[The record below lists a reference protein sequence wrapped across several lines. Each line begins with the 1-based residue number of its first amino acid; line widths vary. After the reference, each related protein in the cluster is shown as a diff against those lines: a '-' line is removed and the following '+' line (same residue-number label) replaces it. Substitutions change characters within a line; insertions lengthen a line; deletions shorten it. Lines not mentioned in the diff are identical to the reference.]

1 MAAGTSSNSTR
12 NTRVNPRLHEKV
24 RNMNSSTL
32 TALANPTTDRLLG
45 RKVLVTGSSKGI
57 GRGIAIRL
65 AQEGADVVINYNSDP
80 RGAEE
85 ALAGVHALGRRGA
98 IIRANLGTVS
108 EVRDLVAQSAE
119 ALGGLD
125 VLVNNAG
132 IEKHAPFWEV
142 TESDFDAV
150 LNVNLKGVF
159 FAAQAFVQQC
169 LAARRPGK
177 IINISSVH
185 EELAFPNFAAY
196 CASKGGVRMLT
207 RTLAVELG
215 PVGITINS
223 IAPGAIETPI
233 NTKLLNDPV
242 KLQSLVRQIPL
253 GRLGKPNDVAG
264 LAVFLAS
271 PDSDY
276 VTGTT
281 YLIDG
286 GLTAFYQE
294 Q

>member
-1 MAAGTSSNSTR
+1 MD
-12 NTRVNPRLHEKV
+12 
-24 RNMNSSTL
+24 SSTL
-32 TALANPTTDRLLG
+32 SVPDRTRSERLLG
-45 RKVLVTGSSKGI
+45 QRVLVTGSSKGI
-57 GRGIAIRL
+57 GRGIATRF
-65 AQEGADVVINYNSDP
+65 AQEGADVAINYNSDP

-85 ALAGVHALGRRGA
+85 ALAEVQSLGRRGA
-98 IIRANLGTVS
+98 IIRANLGSVA
-108 EVRDLVAQSAE
+108 EVRDLVAKSAD

-132 IEKHAPFWEV
+132 IEKHAPFWAV
-142 TESDFDAV
+142 TEADFDAV
-150 LNVNLKGVF
+150 LDVNLKGVF
-159 FAAQAFVQQC
+159 FATQAFVQRC
-169 LAARRPGK
+169 KGAGRPGK

-215 PVGITINS
+215 PLGITINS

-233 NTKLLNDPV
+233 NAKLLNDPA

-253 GRLGKPNDVAG
+253 GRLGQPDDVAG

-271 PDSDY
+271 PDSSY

-281 YLIDG
+281 YFVDG
-286 GLTAFYQE
+286 GLTVFYQE

>member
-1 MAAGTSSNSTR
+1 
-12 NTRVNPRLHEKV
+12 
-24 RNMNSSTL
+24 MNSSTM
-32 TALANPTTDRLLG
+32 TAPAATNTGRLVG
-45 RKVLVTGSSKGI
+45 RKALVTGSSKGI

-85 ALAGVHALGRRGA
+85 ALDEVQAMGRRGA

-108 EVRDLVAQSAE
+108 EVRDLVSQSAE

-132 IEKHAPFWEV
+132 IEKHAAFWDV

-159 FAAQAFVQQC
+159 FAIQAFVQQC
-169 LAARRPGK
+169 RAAGRRGK

-215 PVGITINS
+215 PLGITINS

-233 NTKLLNDPV
+233 NTTLLNDPV
-242 KLQSLVRQIPL
+242 KLQSLKRQIPL
-253 GRLGKPNDVAG
+253 GRLGTPADVAG
-264 LAVFLAS
+264 LAVYLAS
-271 PDSDY
+271 ADSDY

-286 GLTAFYQE
+286 GLTVFYQE

>member
-1 MAAGTSSNSTR
+1 MR
-12 NTRVNPRLHEKV
+12 
-24 RNMNSSTL
+24 SSTL
-32 TALANPTTDRLLG
+32 TASVVAGSDRLLG

-65 AQEGADVVINYNSDP
+65 AQEGADVAINYNSDP

-85 ALAGVHALGRRGA
+85 ALAEVQALGRRGA
-98 IIRANLGTVS
+98 VIRANLGKVS
-108 EVRDLVAQSAE
+108 EVQDLVAQSAD

-132 IEKHAPFWEV
+132 IEKHAAFWDA
-142 TESDFDAV
+142 TENDFDAV

-159 FAAQAFVQQC
+159 FATQSFVQQC
-169 LAARRPGK
+169 RAAGRPGK
-177 IINISSVH
+177 IVNISSVH

-215 PVGITINS
+215 PLGITINS

-233 NTKLLNDPV
+233 NAKLLNDPV

-253 GRLGKPNDVAG
+253 GRLGKPGDVAG

-276 VTGTT
+276 VTGMT
-281 YLIDG
+281 YMIDG
-286 GLTAFYQE
+286 GLTVFYQE

>member
-1 MAAGTSSNSTR
+1 
-12 NTRVNPRLHEKV
+12 
-24 RNMNSSTL
+24 MNASTL
-32 TALANPTTDRLLG
+32 TVPVATASGRLLG
-45 RKVLVTGSSKGI
+45 RKALVTGSSKGI

-85 ALAGVHALGRRGA
+85 ALAQVQALGRRGA
-98 IIRANLGTVS
+98 IVRANLGTVG

-142 TESDFDAV
+142 TENDFDAV

-169 LAARRPGK
+169 LAAGRPGK

-185 EELAFPNFAAY
+185 EDWPMPGNTAY
-196 CASKGGVRMLT
+196 CLAKGGMRMLT
-207 RTLAVELG
+207 RTAGLELARHNILV
-215 PVGITINS
+215 VGVG
-223 IAPGAIETPI
+223 PGAVATPI
-233 NTKLLNDPV
+233 NLGTMNDPA
-242 KLQSLVRQIPL
+242 KLAQLDAAIPL
-253 GRLGKPNDVAG
+253 GRMARPEEIASVVG
-264 LAVFLAS
+264 FLAGEGAS
-271 PDSDY
+271 Y
-276 VTGTT
+276 LTATT
-281 YLIDG
+281 IFADG
-286 GLTAFYQE
+286 GIMHSSVGL
-294 Q
+294 

>member
-1 MAAGTSSNSTR
+1 MEAGISSSAGIGINSHPFR
-12 NTRVNPRLHEKV
+12 KDCHME
-24 RNMNSSTL
+24 SSTL
-32 TALANPTTDRLLG
+32 TAPVATGSSRLLG
-45 RKVLVTGSSKGI
+45 RNVLVTGSSKGI

-85 ALAGVHALGRRGA
+85 ALAEVEALGRRGA
-98 IIRANLGTVS
+98 IVRANLGTVA
-108 EVRDLVAQSAE
+108 EVRDLVARSAE

-132 IEKHAPFWEV
+132 IEKHAAFWDV
-142 TESDFDAV
+142 TENDFDAV

-159 FAAQAFVQQC
+159 FATQAFVQQC
-169 LAARRPGK
+169 RAAGRPGK

-215 PVGITINS
+215 PLGITINS

-233 NTKLLNDPV
+233 NSKLLHDPV

-253 GRLGKPNDVAG
+253 SRLGKPNDVAG

-271 PDSDY
+271 QDSDY

-286 GLTAFYQE
+286 GLTVFYQE